1 VFLNL
6 TDGSYANS
14 TYWGDTEPTST
25 QFTVGTTHSVDN
37 APYVAYLFAH
47 NNNDGEFGPDQDEDI
62 IKCASYTGNGSSTGP
77 VIDLGFEP
85 QWIMIKRSSA
95 TEDWIMFDNMRG
107 LVVGGIDPELRPNKS
122 QAEGASV
129 TYMDINATGFQLTDN
144 NSRTNENGST
154 YIYMAIRRPQAAPPA
169 ASQVFSVNA
178 TAGGDNKYN
187 LGFVPDLNI
196 NTTTAGSAK
205 YIISRLTGSRRLQT
219 DSNSAQSSANTNL
232 KYWDAPTNTIDL
244 NTAWWGTQSNV
255 ITWSWRRAPSYF
267 DAVAYTGTGS
277 ARTVSHNLGVEP
289 EMIWV
294 KTRSNDVGWA
304 VYHSSQGFSKG
315 GRLETTDAF
324 GTETNRVTAAS
335 SATFSVGT
343 DAYVNV
349 SARTYIA
356 YLFATLPGVSKVG
369 SYTGSSSAVNV
380 DCGFTSGA
388 RFILIKRSSASGD
401 SWFTFDSVRGI
412 VAGNDPFLYLNDQQ
426 AEFTSYDAIDPYSA
440 GFTVTTALAGLNAN
454 GSTYIFY
461 AIAQ

>member
-1 VFLNL
+1 
-6 TDGSYANS
+6 
-14 TYWGDTEPTST
+14 
-25 QFTVGTTHSVDN
+25 
-37 APYVAYLFAH
+37 
-47 NNNDGEFGPDQDEDI
+47 
-62 IKCASYTGNGSSTGP
+62 
-77 VIDLGFEP
+77 
-85 QWIMIKRSSA
+85 
-95 TEDWIMFDNMRG
+95 
-107 LVVGGIDPELRPNKS
+107 
-122 QAEGASV
+122 
-129 TYMDINATGFQLTDN
+129 
-144 NSRTNENGST
+144 
-154 YIYMAIRRPQAAPPA
+154 
-169 ASQVFSVNA
+169 
-178 TAGGDNKYN
+178 
-187 LGFVPDLNI
+187 
-196 NTTTAGSAK
+196 
-205 YIISRLTGSRRLQT
+205 
-219 DSNSAQSSANTNL
+219 
-232 KYWDAPTNTIDL
+232 
-244 NTAWWGTQSNV
+244 
-255 ITWSWRRAPSYF
+255 
-267 DAVAYTGTGS
+267 
-277 ARTVSHNLGVEP
+277 
-289 EMIWV
+289 MIWV